1 MRKRTK
7 KKLIK
12 ALIWLVVAVI
22 VAVGGWFL
30 GKDYLTGPTVEPV
43 SGDEVEIHFIDV
55 GQGDAALIRTAAGNV
70 LIDTSTGSAEDQLKA
85 YLDLMGV
92 KDIEYAIFTHP
103 DEDHI
108 GGADMVLANYN
119 VKHVILPDLTV
130 STAAYRNMDEGIK
143 AEVGCVRISPEPD
156 MTFKVGEVKF
166 TVLAPLDDSYK
177 DVNDHSVVLRMD
189 YGETSILF
197 TGDAEAASEKDM
209 LERYGASDWL
219 DCDILKVGHHG
230 SETSSSEAFLKE
242 VTPDY
247 AVISAGEGN
256 RYQHPRP
263 ATLDRLTALGIP
275 YYRTDTQGNIVFS
288 TTGGEPVLEAP
299 AA

>member
-12 ALIWLVVAVI
+12 ALVWLMVAV
-22 VAVGGWFL
+22 VLAVVGWFA
-30 GKDYLTGPTVEPV
+30 KDALLGPTVEPV

-119 VKHVILPDLTV
+119 VKHVILPDLVV

-230 SETSSSEAFLKE
+230 SKTSSSEAFLKE

-256 RYQHPRP
+256 RYEHPSP
-263 ATLDRLTALGIP
+263 TTLDRLKALGIP